1 MIKKIT
7 LTLIV
12 VIFLFLPKI
21 IFADENYYSA
31 LQITPIPCGCPYE
44 LNEKIYRPAGESCAN
59 DFEDFKSDPIAKHFW
74 IRDSKIT
81 ELGKSDERA
90 RQFIYWVISHPSIDN
105 HPGILSI
112 WRLTRNIVYFLTI
125 LVVALFG
132 LGYIIGQRSQFNF
145 GIKIWPAIYKTLLIL
160 LYVTFS
166 ASIVLF
172 LIQISDILMKFFI
185 ENLKGDQIFNIYFT
199 GAQSSEKSYT
209 TFFGCRD
216 LNMNVQEAANAEIF
230 LLKATNITYYVLGIM
245 ILLRKIILWFMLFV
259 SPFLALLLPFTFIRN
274 IGWIWIGV
282 FFQWLFYGPLL
293 ALFFGA
299 LATIW
304 KNGIPF
310 LFDFTRTGN
319 PDGYIFPTAINIF
332 YGGPSQVLS
341 ILNNGNYVDTFA
353 EYVITLIMLWAVI
366 FFPWWLLRI
375 FRDYCCDGIY
385 AMKNILLSMYDQMR
399 NPPSPQPSS
408 PLSPSSS
415 TVTKKIKV
423 SEPIEIPVK
432 IKLETIEEIKK
443 AKTEEITRSLNIHAQ
458 SLTDIARFE
467 TNKQM
472 RETVVKNINYLK
484 NPLQAETP
492 TQRQKFMNLKTEL
505 YQRSLKQDI
514 LAKNIVSSVSTSVF
528 EQQKVKQNVIEKI
541 PTTVP
546 INKILTEK
554 TKVPEIKT
562 NNIIN
567 STLAS
572 FASDN
577 QFINKVSQST
587 NLTAPQINN
596 ILNSFKIHISEK
608 PTEIINKIN
617 QDTGLNKEQIIAVIK
632 QIKEEVKEKTNLIDE
647 ISQKE
652 NLPKETIKETI
663 ETPINLAAEPEKH
676 IEQTITI
683 PPTVSIDEYEQVK
696 KMWVDHYERGELPV
710 SENITNRK
718 EWVERDI
725 IFITNTLNKLLSED
739 AKLKQEG
746 LDDVSYILPIFLINN
761 LSGEQ
766 LVAYLKAK
774 LEAAKQ
780 VQQLFEKEEE
790 IKEKLKSQ
798 TEEKVEVAAKK
809 KAEAAKEMEMGM
821 EIEEETKKEDKPEN
835 PPEEKGTNVN

>member
-1 MIKKIT
+1 
-7 LTLIV
+7 
-12 VIFLFLPKI
+12 
-21 IFADENYYSA
+21 
-31 LQITPIPCGCPYE
+31 
-44 LNEKIYRPAGESCAN
+44 
-59 DFEDFKSDPIAKHFW
+59 
-74 IRDSKIT
+74 
-81 ELGKSDERA
+81 
-90 RQFIYWVISHPSIDN
+90 
-105 HPGILSI
+105 
-112 WRLTRNIVYFLTI
+112 
-125 LVVALFG
+125 
-132 LGYIIGQRSQFNF
+132 
-145 GIKIWPAIYKTLLIL
+145 
-160 LYVTFS
+160 
-166 ASIVLF
+166 
-172 LIQISDILMKFFI
+172 
-185 ENLKGDQIFNIYFT
+185 
-199 GAQSSEKSYT
+199 
-209 TFFGCRD
+209 
-216 LNMNVQEAANAEIF
+216 
-230 LLKATNITYYVLGIM
+230 
-245 ILLRKIILWFMLFV
+245 
-259 SPFLALLLPFTFIRN
+259 
-274 IGWIWIGV
+274 
-282 FFQWLFYGPLL
+282 
-293 ALFFGA
+293 
-299 LATIW
+299 
-304 KNGIPF
+304 
-310 LFDFTRTGN
+310 
-319 PDGYIFPTAINIF
+319 
-332 YGGPSQVLS
+332 
-341 ILNNGNYVDTFA
+341 
-353 EYVITLIMLWAVI
+353 MLWAVI

-385 AMKNILLSMYDQMR
+385 AMKNILLSMFDQMR
-399 NPPSPQPSS
+399 NPPPPQSSS

-415 TVTKKIKV
+415 TIAAKIKV
-423 SEPIEIPVK
+423 SEPIEVPVK

-443 AKTEEITRSLNIHAQ
+443 AKTEEITRSLNIHTQ

-577 QFINKVSQST
+577 QFINKTSQST

-596 ILNSFKIHISEK
+596 ILNSFKLHISEK

-617 QDTGLNKEQIIAVIK
+617 QDTGLNKEQIIAVLK
-632 QIKEEVKEKTNLIDE
+632 QIKEEVKEKTNLINE

-696 KMWVDHYERGELPV
+696 KMWVDHYERGELPM

-718 EWVERDI
+718 DWVERDTV
-725 IFITNTLNKLLSED
+725 FITNTLNKILSED
-739 AKLKQEG
+739 PKLKQEG

-780 VQQLFEKEEE
+780 VQALLEKEEE

-798 TEEKVEVAAKK
+798 TEEKIEVAAKK
-809 KAEAAKEMEMGM
+809 KEEAAKEMEMGM
-821 EIEEETKKEDKPEN
+821 EMEEEIKAEDKSEN
-835 PPEEKGTNVN
+835 PPEEKESNVN